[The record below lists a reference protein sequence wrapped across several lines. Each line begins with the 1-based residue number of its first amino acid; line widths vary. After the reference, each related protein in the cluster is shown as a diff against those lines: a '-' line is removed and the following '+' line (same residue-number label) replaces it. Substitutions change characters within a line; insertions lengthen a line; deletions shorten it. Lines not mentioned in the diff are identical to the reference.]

1 MYSSQTIS
9 GVEVFRVE
17 NDVNGN
23 PRYVIHFLDV
33 SDNYNEAL
41 SQARKI
47 GGKKYRAKWFGGGI
61 VFSSYNLNEDLK
73 ILKIMMGGK

>member
-1 MYSSQTIS
+1 MYSSQIIND
-9 GVEVFRVE
+9 VEVFRVE

-23 PRYVIHFLDV
+23 PRYIIHFLDV
-33 SDNYNEAL
+33 SENYNEAL
-41 SQARKI
+41 FKARKI

-73 ILKIMMGGK
+73 IIMEGK

>member
-1 MYSSQTIS
+1 MYSSKIVN
-9 GVEVFRVE
+9 GVEVFRIE

-23 PRYVIHFLDV
+23 PRYVIHFLDL
-33 SDNYNEAL
+33 SENYNESL
-41 SQARKI
+41 FKARKI

-73 ILKIMMGGK
+73 IMMEGK

>member
-1 MYSSQTIS
+1 MYSSQIINNI
-9 GVEVFRVE
+9 EVFRVE

-33 SDNYNEAL
+33 SENYNEAL
-41 SQARKI
+41 FKARKI

-73 ILKIMMGGK
+73 IIIEGK

>member
-1 MYSSQTIS
+1 MYSSQIINNI
-9 GVEVFRVE
+9 EVFRVK

-23 PRYVIHFLDV
+23 PRYIIHFLDV
-33 SDNYNEAL
+33 SENYDEAL
-41 SQARKI
+41 CKARKI

-73 ILKIMMGGK
+73 IMMGGK